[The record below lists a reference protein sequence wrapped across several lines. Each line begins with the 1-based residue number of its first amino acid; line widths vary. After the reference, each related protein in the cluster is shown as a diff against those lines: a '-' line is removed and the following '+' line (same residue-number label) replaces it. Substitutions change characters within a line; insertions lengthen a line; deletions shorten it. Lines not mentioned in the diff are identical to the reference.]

1 MNSVLTCGNQIS
13 RLNNGTIYER
23 EGTLCEVIFTS
34 SELRQALKLN
44 IFTEYQKLRIWI
56 TM

>member
-23 EGTLCEVIFTS
+23 EGTHCEVIFTS
-34 SELRQALKLN
+34 SELRQALKLK
-44 IFTEYQKLRIWI
+44 IFTEYQKLRI
-56 TM
+56 